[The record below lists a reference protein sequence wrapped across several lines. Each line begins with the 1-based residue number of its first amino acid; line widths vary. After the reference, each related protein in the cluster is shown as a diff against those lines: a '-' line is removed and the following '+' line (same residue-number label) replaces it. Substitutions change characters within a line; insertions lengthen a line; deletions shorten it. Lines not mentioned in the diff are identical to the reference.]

1 MAIRKVVTPSKR
13 QFTITVPDTMVG
25 KPVEITIREKPVKAG
40 RSKKKTIAELK
51 AELEGLTINM
61 EGYRFDR
68 DEANDY
74 D

>member
-1 MAIRKVVTPSKR
+1 MIVREVVTPTKR
-13 QFTITVPDTMVG
+13 QLTVTVPDAMIG
-25 KPVEITIREKPVKAG
+25 KPLEVTIREKSAKDS

-51 AELEGLTINM
+51 AELEGLTVNM